1 MASGET
7 EQAVA
12 DAEEEEDKTP
22 PRKMKIFFV
31 FRILNLTL
39 TTSKIY
45 KCAVTLV
52 ILLKSTFK
60 IPILRNQCNYM

>member
-31 FRILNLTL
+31 FSIL
-39 TTSKIY
+39 I
-45 KCAVTLV
+45 
-52 ILLKSTFK
+52 
-60 IPILRNQCNYM
+60 